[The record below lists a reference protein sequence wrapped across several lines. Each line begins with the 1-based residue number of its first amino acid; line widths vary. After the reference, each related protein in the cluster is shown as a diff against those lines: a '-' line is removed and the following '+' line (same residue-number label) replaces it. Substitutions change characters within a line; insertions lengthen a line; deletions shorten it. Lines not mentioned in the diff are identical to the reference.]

1 MSSEKFARYRQAQ
14 GPLPA
19 THWLWPLY
27 GAGLENLG
35 REGRPIQVPMPVCG
49 PDELLVR
56 HDAVGLCF
64 SDTKV
69 IQVGG
74 AHPRLRGRDLERE
87 PVVLGH
93 EVAMT
98 IAQVGENLRDRFHV
112 GERFIIQADIYYH
125 GVGLAYGYALQ
136 GGLSQYNVV
145 GPEIL
150 KGDEGCYLLPIKP
163 HMGYAQ
169 AALTEPWACVVA
181 AYHIAY
187 RTAWKP
193 GGRVLIVFG
202 PKTPYIVRLGEPF
215 DSAAPPA
222 EVLVFQP
229 EYEVWNSLRVRCAQR
244 HVRLDRLSS
253 LEDLAGQTFDDIVLV
268 GGTPELYERL
278 EPLAANGAMINL
290 VGVAGFIGKTQVDVG
305 RLHYDHIG
313 LVGTY
318 TPTISAGYEQ
328 PIRSEFRPGGCMLL
342 LGAAGPMGQI
352 HFQRALQAETS
363 PRLVVA
369 ASRSMDRLGL
379 LVPKYRD
386 LIAAKEGQ
394 TRVLVRAFGERLTEA
409 FCQELLA
416 ETGGQGFDDIIVL
429 APSAQ
434 VVADAMP
441 LLAPQGVMNIFAGLP
456 RGTKAAIDLYSIA
469 RHGVRLVGS
478 SGSSIADLRHM
489 LEEAESGRLDPNL
502 SVVAISGLGDAKKGL
517 EGVMSQRFPGKV
529 VIYPQVLDFPLT
541 MLPDLK
547 ERLPRVY
554 ERLGPNESWTVEAEA
569 AFLEELL
576 P

>member
-1 MSSEKFARYRQAQ
+1 
-14 GPLPA
+14 
-19 THWLWPLY
+19 
-27 GAGLENLG
+27 
-35 REGRPIQVPMPVCG
+35 
-49 PDELLVR
+49 
-56 HDAVGLCF
+56 
-64 SDTKV
+64 
-69 IQVGG
+69 
-74 AHPRLRGRDLERE
+74 
-87 PVVLGH
+87 
-93 EVAMT
+93 
-98 IAQVGENLRDRFHV
+98 
-112 GERFIIQADIYYH
+112 
-125 GVGLAYGYALQ
+125 
-136 GGLSQYNVV
+136 
-145 GPEIL
+145 
-150 KGDEGCYLLPIKP
+150 
-163 HMGYAQ
+163 
-169 AALTEPWACVVA
+169 
-181 AYHIAY
+181 
-187 RTAWKP
+187 
-193 GGRVLIVFG
+193 
-202 PKTPYIVRLGEPF
+202 
-215 DSAAPPA
+215 
-222 EVLVFQP
+222 
-229 EYEVWNSLRVRCAQR
+229 
-244 HVRLDRLSS
+244 
-253 LEDLAGQTFDDIVLV
+253 
-268 GGTPELYERL
+268 
-278 EPLAANGAMINL
+278 
-290 VGVAGFIGKTQVDVG
+290 
-305 RLHYDHIG
+305 
-313 LVGTY
+313 
-318 TPTISAGYEQ
+318 
-328 PIRSEFRPGGCMLL
+328 MLL

-352 HFQRALQAETS
+352 HFQRALQAEAS

-369 ASRSMDRLGL
+369 TSRSMDRLGL

-409 FCQELLA
+409 FCKELLA

-456 RGTKAAIDLYSIA
+456 RGTKAAIDLYPIA
-469 RHGVRLVGS
+469 RHGVRLIGS

-547 ERLPRVY
+547 GRLPRVY